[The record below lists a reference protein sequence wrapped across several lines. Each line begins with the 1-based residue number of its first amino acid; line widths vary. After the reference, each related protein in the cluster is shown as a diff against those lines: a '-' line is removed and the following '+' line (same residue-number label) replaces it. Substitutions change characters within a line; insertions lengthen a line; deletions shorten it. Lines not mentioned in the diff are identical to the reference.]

1 MSSNSSSPQ
10 EPASEDKPFL
20 SEDSADVPLVSVT
33 AELPMGLETNDARP
47 EGGGGGNPSPPP
59 SPEAEGPGAES
70 VNSAYE
76 LAPAGQ
82 AALEAAVG
90 DAETPVPLGVPTEY
104 AAEGGTMPSPFDST
118 SQELDAVSIEAEVEE
133 IEAEVDAPPEVMTS
147 AVLPPTTEA
156 RGDSTTGAQVELAMA
171 EEDSEP
177 ASDLD
182 ASDLVIEGEGEA
194 EPAALASQLGPG
206 DEDFLRRVVLPPL
219 PQDARANFAI
229 ARAGLAGETDDH
241 TVISGP
247 PSPELL
253 ASMAVAPRAP
263 AAAPLASPQASP
275 SPGARP
281 KRVRLTIPQFGVLM
295 VGALVL
301 GAFLPGQLRAILPP
315 PLTSLLG
322 AHGAGGGPVR
332 SAPPIAPERAAATAV
347 VVAPTPTPPPPAEAP
362 AAPAVAKSATP
373 AAAEPPTSAT
383 KPTAATPPAAARPE
397 ATARPATKV
406 AKAGPTKRLRRAK
419 KAPKKAFVDPFE

>member
-10 EPASEDKPFL
+10 EPVSEDKPFVG
-20 SEDSADVPLVSVT
+20 EDSADVPLMSVT

-47 EGGGGGNPSPPP
+47 EGGSGGNPSPPP
-59 SPEAEGPGAES
+59 SPPAEDPGAES

-104 AAEGGTMPSPFDST
+104 AAEGGTMPSPFDNT
-118 SQELDAVSIEAEVEE
+118 SQELDAVSIEAEAEE
-133 IEAEVDAPPEVMTS
+133 IEADVDASPEVMTS
-147 AVLPPTTEA
+147 AVLPPSTGA
-156 RGDSTTGAQVELAMA
+156 RSDSTPGAQAELAMA

-219 PQDARANFAI
+219 PQDARTNFAI

-241 TVISGP
+241 TVISEP

-263 AAAPLASPQASP
+263 AAAPLASPQASR
-275 SPGARP
+275 SLAARP
-281 KRVRLTIPQFGVLM
+281 KRIRLTVPQFGVLM

-322 AHGAGGGPVR
+322 AHGGGAGLVR
-332 SAPPIAPERAAATAV
+332 SAPPIAPERAAAAA
-347 VVAPTPTPPPPAEAP
+347 VVAPTPTPPAEAP
-362 AAPAVAKSATP
+362 TAPAVAKNEAP
-373 AAAEPPTSAT
+373 AAAVPTSAT
-383 KPTAATPPAAARPE
+383 KPTAAAPPVVARPE

-406 AKAGPTKRLRRAK
+406 SKAGPAKRLRRAK